1 MVETRTTDDSGSLLF
16 SGLAAGGYQVV
27 VVKTGFIEIIR
38 DIKLGRNAQQVL
50 DLAMQVQ
57 FAESVT
63 VVGTSDDVVNILNG
77 RATLPDIQGTVLF
90 AGKKSDVILLDQTDA
105 NVTTGNQRQVFAKIP
120 GTQIW
125 EHDSSGLQI
134 GISSRGLDPNRSW
147 ETNQRM
153 NGYDIMAEVFA
164 YPDTYFTPPLDA
176 VERIEMVRGSASLQY
191 GAQFGG
197 LVNYEIKRAPIDRRF
212 TFASTQ
218 TGGSNA
224 WFSSHN
230 QVGGTVGKVTY
241 NGYYHHRQG
250 DGWRRVNNDFDNN
263 TAFGQVEISASERL
277 KIGFELTGLDTLIHM
292 GGGLTD
298 AQFQEDPRQS
308 NFPGNYFRVHWVVPN
323 VKLDYTINP
332 STRLSLNSAFIYGH
346 RSVMWSSAQLAT
358 PAGVLIPW
366 NPTAPR
372 SLWDDHFKN
381 SSTELRVARLH
392 DWLGNGSAL
401 VAGVR
406 YYHSRMSRLHGWGPP
421 GAEPTFEWY
430 YPDVDRNLHN
440 KTVNTAFFVENAF
453 RFTDRLTVTPGFR
466 FEHVES
472 SASGRPIVGAREQI
486 RTLPMFGV
494 GATFSVTPETMIY
507 GNITEAYRPT
517 LLNDHWQADS
527 RVVVDPDLKD
537 MTGYVAEYGYRGT
550 LGRSVS
556 FDVGGFYIKY
566 RDRLGKLTMQ
576 TPTGPTFFY
585 TNISNSRNIGA
596 ELYVEADVLA
606 LANGAT
612 GRSQLFVFGSMAPIS
627 ARYMKGP
634 VVGNRVEFSSH
645 FIGRWGGTYKRGPF
659 SGTLQYSHTG
669 DQFTD
674 ANNTLLL
681 PDASQGYIPVQE
693 VMDLTVNYGFHQNY
707 NLTVGI
713 NNLLDNR
720 YFTRRA
726 SAYPGPGLI
735 GADGRN
741 MNVGITI
748 KY

>member
-1 MVETRTTDDSGSLLF
+1 
-16 SGLAAGGYQVV
+16 
-27 VVKTGFIEIIR
+27 VVKTGFTEVIR
-38 DIKLGRNAQQVL
+38 DLRLAAKDQEEL
-50 DLAMQVQ
+50 DLAMHVQ

-63 VVGTSDDVVNILNG
+63 VVGTSDEIVNVLNG

-90 AGKKSDVILLDQTDA
+90 AGKKNDVILLDQLDA
-105 NVTTGNQRQVFAKIP
+105 SVTTGNQRQVFAKIP

-197 LVNYEIKRAPIDRRF
+197 LVDYQIRRAPIDRRF
-212 TFASTQ
+212 TFSSTQ
-218 TGGSNA
+218 TGGSDA

-230 QVGGTVGKVTY
+230 QIGGTVGKVTY

-263 TAFGQVEISASERL
+263 TGFGQVEIAATEKL
-277 KIGFELTGLDTLIHM
+277 KIGFEMTGLDTLIHM

-298 AQFQEDPRQS
+298 AQFNEDAQQS
-308 NFPGNYFRVHWVVPN
+308 NFPGNYFRVHWLVPN
-323 VKLDYTINP
+323 VKLDYSIN
-332 STRLSLNSAFIYGH
+332 SDTRLSVNSAFIYGH
-346 RSVMWSSAQLAT
+346 RSVMWSSAQLTT
-358 PAGVLIPW
+358 PAGVLVPW

-381 SSTELRVARLH
+381 SSTEFRVVRIH
-392 DWLGNGSAL
+392 DWLGNNSAL
-401 VAGVR
+401 AAGVR

-421 GAEPTFEWY
+421 GSEPTFEWY

-472 SASGRPIVGAREQI
+472 TASGRPIIGAREQI
-486 RTLPMFGV
+486 RTLPMLGV
-494 GATFSVTPETMIY
+494 GATYGLTPATNIY
-507 GNITEAYRPT
+507 GNVTEAYRPT
-517 LLNDHWQADS
+517 LLNDNWQADP
-527 RVVVDPDLKD
+527 RVIVDPNLKD
-537 MTGYVAEYGYRGT
+537 MTGWVAEYGYRGT
-550 LGRSVS
+550 IGRSVS

-566 RDRLGKLTMQ
+566 TNRLGRLTTQ
-576 TPTGPTFFY
+576 TPTGPSFFY
-585 TNISNSRNIGA
+585 TNISNSRNVGA
-596 ELYVEADVLA
+596 ELYVEADLFGLVT
-606 LANGAT
+606 GTT
-612 GRSQLFVFGSMAPIS
+612 GRSQLFTFASMAPIS

-634 VVGNRVEFSSH
+634 VTGNRVEFGSN
-645 FIGRWGGTYKRGPF
+645 FIGRWGATYKRDSF
-659 SGTLQYSHTG
+659 SGTLQYSYTG

-681 PDASQGYIPVQE
+681 PDASQGYIPVQR
-693 VMDLTVNYGFHQNY
+693 VMDLTANYGIRQNY
-707 NLTVGI
+707 VLTFNV
-713 NNLLDNR
+713 NNLLDTR

-735 GADGRN
+735 GGDGRTVH
-741 MNVGITI
+741 MGVTV